1 MVYTLTLG
9 LHYRLEIQSVFSYA
23 TNSVIMKYAASLL
36 IILPTY
42 SQIGGP
48 IIFFCEKRSEDV
60 EILYTC
66 SMEARHGPNIA
77 NLTLIF
83 FPSFKLSLTTTKHIF
98 RVFSAIIFSAMI
110 VGEAMSYLGDYTKA
124 TVSAAKIF
132 KLIYDV
138 PAIDAYSD
146 GGEKEVRIVFD
157 FTGFL

>member
-1 MVYTLTLG
+1 
-9 LHYRLEIQSVFSYA
+9 
-23 TNSVIMKYAASLL
+23 
-36 IILPTY
+36 
-42 SQIGGP
+42 
-48 IIFFCEKRSEDV
+48 
-60 EILYTC
+60 
-66 SMEARHGPNIA
+66 MEARHGPNIA